1 MSIETQASSRSLVAE
16 DAVHGKLGRAIWRLA
31 WPTTVSQALFMLPG
45 LYDSFWL
52 GRLGPGAQAAA
63 GLAVSVR
70 ITLISVLMALSGASG
85 AVVARY
91 VGAKDERNANLA
103 TLNGVVLMTL
113 SSAGLGVLGFLLA
126 EPLMRLAGADET
138 VFPLAV
144 LYARVIFSGLVAM
157 ELVPSIGGMLNTAG
171 APQVRLTMMLWTTGT
186 QLVAQPLLIRYFG
199 LGGAAAALVAAHVVG
214 MLWGLGVL
222 LHGRAGVR
230 IDIHDLRLDFPMMG
244 RILRIALPGVVQRG
258 APNLATSLLMRLIA
272 SYGAD
277 TLAAWVVGARILS
290 IMQVPGMGISG
301 AASAMTGLNLGAR
314 RIDRAKQA
322 VRWIALTAVGIS
334 AVLMGVLLIGAPW
347 ALSWFNLDP
356 ASLPAAA
363 VMLRWLSLGYLL
375 QTVTLVHDAA
385 QVGAGD
391 TVSPMFVNLA
401 ALWLV
406 QLPLAWLL
414 ARVVGLG
421 PQGIW
426 WGLAAGWGVQAVLM
440 VCRYRAA
447 RWQRVRL

>member
-1 MSIETQASSRSLVAE
+1 
-16 DAVHGKLGRAIWRLA
+16 
-31 WPTTVSQALFMLPG
+31 MLPG

-52 GRLGPGAQAAA
+52 GQLGPGAQAAA

-70 ITLISVLMALSGASG
+70 ITLISVLMALSGAGG

-91 VGAKDERNANLA
+91 VGARDERNANLA
-103 TLNGVVLMTL
+103 TLQAVVLMTL
-113 SSAGLGVLGFLLA
+113 SSAALGVAGYLLA

-138 VFPLAV
+138 VLPLAV

-186 QLVAQPLLIRYFG
+186 QLVAQPLLVRYFG
-199 LGGAAAALVAAHVVG
+199 LGGAAASLVGAHVVG
-214 MLWGLGVL
+214 TLWGLGVL
-222 LHGRAGVR
+222 LRGRAGVA
-230 IDIHDLRLDFPMMG
+230 IDIHDLRLDLPMMG
-244 RILRIALPGVVQRG
+244 RIVRIALPGVVQRG
-258 APNLATSLLMRLIA
+258 APNLATSLLIRLIA

-277 TLAAWVVGARILS
+277 TLAAWIVGMRILS
-290 IMQVPGMGISG
+290 VMQVPGMGFSG
-301 AASAMTGLNLGAR
+301 AASAMMGLNLGAQR
-314 RIDRAKQA
+314 VDRAKKA
-322 VRWIALTAVGIS
+322 VRWIAATTVGIS
-334 AVLMGVLLIGAPW
+334 ATLMGVLLIGAPW

-356 ASLPAAA
+356 ASLPSAA

-375 QTVTLVHDAA
+375 QAVTLVYDAA

-414 ARVVGLG
+414 ASVLGLG

-426 WGLAAGWGVQAVLM
+426 WGVVAGWGVQAALM
-440 VCRYRAA
+440 VGRYNAA
-447 RWQRVRL
+447 RWQRVVF

>member
-1 MSIETQASSRSLVAE
+1 L
-16 DAVHGKLGRAIWRLA
+16 
-31 WPTTVSQALFMLPG
+31 SQALFMLPG

-91 VGAKDERNANLA
+91 VGAGDERNANLA
-103 TLNGVVLMTL
+103 TLQAVILMTL
-113 SSAGLGVLGFLLA
+113 SSGGLGLLGFLLA
-126 EPLMRLAGADET
+126 EPLMRLAGADAT
-138 VFPLAV
+138 VLPLAI
-144 LYARVIFSGLVAM
+144 LYARVIFSGLIAM

-171 APQVRLTMMLWTTGT
+171 APQVRLTMMLWTTGA
-186 QLVAQPLLIRYFG
+186 QLLAQPLLVRYFG
-199 LGGAAAALVAAHVVG
+199 LGGAAVSVVGANVVG

-222 LHGRAGVR
+222 LRGRVGVR
-230 IDIHDLRLDFPMMG
+230 IDTQDLRLDLPMMG
-244 RILRIALPGVVQRG
+244 RIVRIALPGVVQRG

-290 IMQVPGMGISG
+290 VMQVPGMGISG

-314 RIDRAKQA
+314 RMERAKQA
-322 VRWIALTAVGIS
+322 VRWITYTAVGIS
-334 AVLMGVLLIGAPW
+334 AVVMSVLLVGAPR

-375 QTVTLVHDAA
+375 QTVTMVHDAA

-391 TVSPMFVNLA
+391 TVSPMLVNLA

-406 QLPLAWLL
+406 QVPLAWLL
-414 ARVVGLG
+414 ARVLGLG

-426 WGLAAGWGVQAVLM
+426 WGLVAGWGLQAALM
-440 VCRYRAA
+440 VRRYRAA
-447 RWQRVRL
+447 HWQRVRL

>member
-1 MSIETQASSRSLVAE
+1 
-16 DAVHGKLGRAIWRLA
+16 
-31 WPTTVSQALFMLPG
+31 
-45 LYDSFWL
+45 
-52 GRLGPGAQAAA
+52 
-63 GLAVSVR
+63 
-70 ITLISVLMALSGASG
+70 
-85 AVVARY
+85 
-91 VGAKDERNANLA
+91 
-103 TLNGVVLMTL
+103 MTL

-126 EPLMRLAGADET
+126 EPRMRLAGADET

-171 APQVRLTMMLWTTGT
+171 APQVRLTMMLWTTVT
-186 QLVAQPLLIRYFG
+186 QLVAQPFLVHYFG
-199 LGGAAAALVAAHVVG
+199 VGGAAATLVAAHVVG

-222 LHGRAGVR
+222 LRGGAGVR
-230 IDIHDLRLDFPMMG
+230 IDLHDLRLDLPMMG
-244 RILRIALPGVVQRG
+244 RIVRIALPGVVQRG

-322 VRWIALTAVGIS
+322 VRWIAGTAVGIS

-363 VMLRWLSLGYLL
+363 VMLRWLSLGYLF

-414 ARVVGLG
+414 ARVLGLG

-440 VCRYRAA
+440 VRRYRAA
-447 RWQRVRL
+447 RWQRVHL